1 MSQSRATS
9 LNCPQT
15 SNFTFMID
23 YIGGNPAANHHPRS
37 SLFKTISVLRIGAGV
52 MLMTRHGWTAAT
64 GAYQLIWKEQN
75 WDWVKSFHEAGLPY
89 PAILAPTVALI
100 VASVALSWI
109 TGFLTRLF
117 AVLFMPILV
126 GFLIF
131 SPQVGSI
138 YTEAAWLYLLICF
151 TLLLFGS
158 GAISLDK
165 LFNIGERWSR
175 RPKKR
180 KGW

>member
-1 MSQSRATS
+1 
-9 LNCPQT
+9 
-15 SNFTFMID
+15 MID
-23 YIGGNPAANHHPRS
+23 YVGGNPAANHSPLG

-52 MLMTRHGWTAAT
+52 MLMTRHGWTAAV
-64 GAYQLIWKEQN
+64 GAYQLLWKEQS
-75 WDWVKSFHEAGLPY
+75 WDWVKNFNDAGIPY
-89 PAILAPTVALI
+89 PQFVAPAVALV
-100 VASVALSWI
+100 VAVVALSWI

-117 AVLFMPILV
+117 AVVLMPVLI
-126 GFLIF
+126 GFLIL
-131 SPQVGSI
+131 SPQTGSI
-138 YTEAAWLYLLICF
+138 YTEAAWLYLFVSF

-165 LFNIGERWSR
+165 LFNFGESWSR

>member
-1 MSQSRATS
+1 
-9 LNCPQT
+9 
-15 SNFTFMID
+15 MID
-23 YIGGNPAANHHPRS
+23 YVGGNPAANHHPLG

-64 GAYQLIWKEQN
+64 GAHQLIWKEQS
-75 WDWVKSFHEAGLPY
+75 WDWVKSFLDVGIPY
-89 PAILAPTVALI
+89 PAVVAPTVALT
-100 VASVALSWI
+100 VAVVALSWI

-117 AVLFMPILV
+117 AVIFMPVLV

-131 SPQVGSI
+131 APQAGSI
-138 YTEAAWLYLLICF
+138 YTEAAWLYLFVSF

>member
-1 MSQSRATS
+1 MNQSRATS
-9 LNCPQT
+9 LNCHQT

-23 YIGGNPAANHHPRS
+23 YIGGNPAANHHS
-37 SLFKTISVLRIGAGV
+37 HGSLFKTISVLRIGAGV
-52 MLMTRHGWTAAT
+52 MLMTRHGWTAAI

-117 AVLFMPILV
+117 SVFFMPILV

-131 SPQVGSI
+131 SPQAGSI